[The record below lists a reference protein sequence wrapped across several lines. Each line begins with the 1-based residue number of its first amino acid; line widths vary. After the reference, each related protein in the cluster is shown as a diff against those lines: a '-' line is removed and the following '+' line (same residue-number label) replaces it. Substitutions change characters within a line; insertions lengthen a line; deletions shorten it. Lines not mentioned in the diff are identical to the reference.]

1 MSDSAAI
8 LYLHA
13 VTSLHPGS
21 GTALGVVDLPIQR
34 ERHTNWPVVPGS
46 SLKGVLREAMRPKLG
61 GNGEWEAIFGPDTKR
76 NTKSDTESDT
86 KNASAHAGA
95 ATFTDARLLAFP
107 VRSLKGVFAWVTC
120 KAVLDRYARDLTLA
134 GITADGLSVSDPPT
148 GHMLTPKNCPLLIE
162 DNAALLEEFDFTRSG
177 DSAPVAEWLSRHAGV
192 DAAAQERL
200 RSHLVVLNETDFTH
214 FAVHATEI
222 IARVGIDAATRTVRD
237 KALFYEEFLPPESL
251 LYAVI
256 LASPSRRQEMAMGSG
271 AILARLADNMPP
283 VLQIG
288 AGETIGKGLVR
299 ALLRRGE
306 VQQ

>member
-46 SLKGVLREAMRPKLG
+46 SLKGVLREAMRPRLG
-61 GNGEWEAIFGPDTKR
+61 GNGEWEAMFGPET
-76 NTKSDTESDT
+76 S
-86 KNASAHAGA
+86 NASKHAGA
-95 ATFTDARLLAFP
+95 VTFTDARLLAFP

-148 GHMLTPKNCPLLIE
+148 GHMLAPQNCPLLIE

-271 AILARLADNMPP
+271 AILARLAENMPL

-288 AGETIGKGLVR
+288 AGETIGKGLV
-299 ALLRRGE
+299 AAMLRRGE